1 MASGNALLAKIARPQ
16 ASGILQ
22 RERLFRILDQTLS
35 SPSSLWITG
44 PPGSGKTALV
54 ASYLESRR
62 LRCIWYQ
69 VDDRDADVS
78 TLFYYLGLAAHRQ
91 APRRRTRLPYLT
103 PQYLPGL
110 PAFARRYFE
119 AFYARLKPPLVLV
132 FDNCQEVPSDAR
144 FYEVLR
150 ESLGLAPS
158 GICLVLISRTD
169 PPLALSRPLA
179 NRAMTLLGR
188 EELRFS
194 RPEAEELL
202 RKSYPQ
208 AIPEQLIPQI
218 YEKTEGWAAGL
229 VLLAL
234 SIARETALPRSAG
247 ELHYEKIFDYF
258 ASEIFEKIG
267 GGTQTFLLKTA
278 FLPQMTA
285 RMAQELSDHAQAGQ
299 ILSELSARCYF
310 TTTHVQTGSD
320 SSYQY
325 HPLFR
330 EFLRSRAETA
340 FPASSLNGIRI
351 KAAELLEQAGQIE
364 DAVQLFQ
371 EAADEE
377 GLVRVILANVE
388 ALTRQGRHQTLRSW
402 FSSLS
407 RQITEK
413 HPWVLYWSSL
423 AYLPVDPG
431 TSQRLAEKAFVLHRA
446 RRDFRGMFA
455 DCYPAVT
462 AICLEQA
469 DFKLLDR
476 WIAVLDRGFRA
487 LKTPLPSEIEAQL
500 ANTMFVALVLRQP
513 QHLDIAGYRERLQQA
528 CRSLQDAN
536 MRILLEADAL
546 LYDIWMGDFPKAA
559 ETLDSLLGLARLKKA
574 AIQPLALA
582 NLRTFQAMYHAYA
595 GEAEACLRAVKAGRE
610 VMRHSGIAIMEGQIR
625 IYAISAMIC
634 AGQLH
639 PASQMLEEIG
649 NTLPAYPKTIT
660 VHYHFL
666 RAWHAL
672 LVEDLQA
679 SWHYIREGHAGASAS
694 GMAIVEILAE
704 YNLAQ
709 VLHRR
714 GENNKA
720 RLHLGKFHQASRT
733 LNSAL
738 LEFMYLLARAQFDL
752 AEGAA
757 ETAQAHLRRALRIGR
772 QKDYFFFPFWQPSVM
787 ADLSA
792 AALEAGIEI
801 EYVRELIRRRGL
813 LPDPSRPAGTNWP
826 WPVKLTTLG
835 GFELL
840 VSGRAVPSASKAQKK
855 PLELLK
861 LLICMGGR
869 EAGEDQLADEL
880 WPDSQG
886 DLAHKTFEITLHRLR
901 RLLGTDAALILHEGK
916 LGLNPRC
923 CWLDTWE
930 LERRIREADTAWHAL
945 ELPRPPERSTSVRQ
959 IAARALESTEKAI
972 ELYRGHFLPADT
984 AQPWTV
990 SCRERFRSQFIRLVL
1005 RHGSHLERS
1014 GQPRKA
1020 AECYEKGLEIDD
1032 LAEEL
1037 YQRLMLCLQRLGQ
1050 EAAGLAAYERCRTAL
1065 DAALHLPPSSK
1076 TEAIHRSLQGSISR
1090 GRA

>member
-16 ASGILQ
+16 ASGIMK
-22 RERLFRILDQTLS
+22 RERLFQILDQALS
-35 SPSSLWITG
+35 LSSSLWITG
-44 PPGSGKTALV
+44 PPGSGKTTLV

-62 LRCIWYQ
+62 LHCIWYQ

-78 TLFYYLGLAAHRQ
+78 TLFYYLGLAANRE
-91 APRRRTRLPYLT
+91 APRRRIPLPYLT

-110 PAFARRYFE
+110 LAFARVYFE

-144 FYEVLR
+144 FHEVLR
-150 ESLGLAPS
+150 ESLGLAPT
-158 GICLVLISRTD
+158 GICLILISRTG
-169 PPLALSRPLA
+169 PPPALSRPLA
-179 NRAMTLLGR
+179 NRAMTLLGW
-188 EELRFS
+188 EELRFNRS
-194 RPEAEELL
+194 EAEELL

-208 AIPEQLIPQI
+208 AIPEKLIPQVC
-218 YEKTEGWAAGL
+218 ERTEGWAAGL
-229 VLLAL
+229 VLLGL
-234 SIARETALPRSAG
+234 SMARNTALPRSGG

-258 ASEIFEKIG
+258 ASEIFEKLSG
-267 GGTQTFLLKTA
+267 ETQLFLLKTA
-278 FLPQMTA
+278 FLPQMTP
-285 RMAQELSDHAQAGQ
+285 RMAQELSESAQAARV
-299 ILSELSARCYF
+299 LSELSARCYF
-310 TTTHVQTGSD
+310 TTTHVQAGGD
-320 SSYQY
+320 PLFQY

-330 EFLRSRAETA
+330 EFLRSRAEAA
-340 FPASSLNGIRI
+340 FPVSSLNVIRTR
-351 KAAELLEQAGQIE
+351 AAELLEQAGQVE
-364 DAVQLFQ
+364 DAVQLSQ
-371 EAADEE
+371 EAGDEE
-377 GLVRVILANVE
+377 GLVRLILSNVE

-402 FSSLS
+402 FSGLS
-407 RQITEK
+407 RQIAEK
-413 HPWVLYWSSL
+413 YPWVLYWSSL

-431 TSQRLAEKAFVLHRA
+431 TSQRLAEEAFALHRA
-446 RRDFRGMFA
+446 RRDYRGMFA

-487 LKTPLPSEIEAQL
+487 LKTPLPPEIEAQL
-500 ANTMFVALVLRQP
+500 ANTMFLALVLRQP
-513 QHLDIAGYRERLQQA
+513 QHPDIAGYRERLERA

-546 LYDIWMGDFPKAA
+546 LYYIWMGDFPKAA

-574 AIQPLALA
+574 AIQPLTLA

-595 GEAEACLRAVKAGRE
+595 GETEACLRAVKAGLE
-610 VMRHSGIAIMEGQIR
+610 VMRNSGIAIMEGQIR

-634 AGQLH
+634 AGQLQT
-639 PASQMLEEIG
+639 ASQMLEVIG
-649 NTLPAYPKTIT
+649 NTLPAYPKMIT
-660 VHYHFL
+660 VHYYFL
-666 RAWHAL
+666 KAWHAM

-679 SWHYIREGHAGASAS
+679 SWHHIREGHAGASAS

-714 GENNKA
+714 GENPKA
-720 RLHLGKFHQASRT
+720 RLHLGRFHRASRT
-733 LNSAL
+733 LHSSL
-738 LEFMYLLARAQFDL
+738 LEFMYLLARAQFTL
-752 AEGAA
+752 ADGAT

-772 QKDYFFFPFWQPSVM
+772 QNDYFFFPFWQPTVM

-792 AALEAGIEI
+792 AALEADIEV

-813 LPDPSRPAGTNWP
+813 LPDPSKPPSINWP
-826 WPVKLTTLG
+826 WPVRIATLG
-835 GFELL
+835 GFELTVDGRL
-840 VSGRAVPSASKAQKK
+840 VRSTGKAQKK

-861 LLICMGGR
+861 LLICLGGR
-869 EAGEDQLADEL
+869 EAGEEQLADVL
-880 WPDSQG
+880 WPDALG
-886 DLAHKTFEITLHRLR
+886 DLAHKSFEITLHRLR
-901 RLLGTDAALILHEGK
+901 RLLLTDAAVILREGK
-916 LGLNPRC
+916 LGLDPRC

-930 LERRIREADTAWHAL
+930 LERRIREADDAWRAL
-945 ELPRPPERSTSVRQ
+945 ELPWPNGRPTGFRQ
-959 IAARALESTEKAI
+959 ITARALESTEKALV
-972 ELYRGHFLPADT
+972 LYRGHFLPADT
-984 AQPWTV
+984 GQPWTV

-1020 AECYEKGLEIDD
+1020 AEWYEKGLEIDD

-1050 EAAGLAAYERCRTAL
+1050 EAAGLAVYGHCQAAL

-1076 TEAIHRSLQGSISR
+1076 TEAIHRSLLGSAAR
-1090 GRA
+1090 RQA

>member
-1 MASGNALLAKIARPQ
+1 MASGNALLAKISRPQ
-16 ASGILQ
+16 ASGILK
-22 RERLFRILDQTLS
+22 RERLFRILDQTFGS
-35 SPSSLWITG
+35 SSSLWITG

-54 ASYLESRR
+54 ASYLESRQ

-78 TLFYYLGLAAHRQ
+78 TLFYYLGLAAHRE
-91 APRRRTRLPYLT
+91 APRRRTPLPYLT
-103 PQYLPGL
+103 PHYLPGL

-119 AFYARLKPPLVLV
+119 TFYARLKLPLVLV

-150 ESLGLAPS
+150 ESLELTPS
-158 GICLVLISRTD
+158 GICLILISRTD
-169 PPLALSRPLA
+169 PPPVLSRPIA
-179 NRAMTLLGR
+179 NRAMTLLGW
-188 EELRFS
+188 EELRFNRS
-194 RPEAEELL
+194 EAEELL
-202 RKSYPQ
+202 QKSYPQ
-208 AIPEQLIPQI
+208 AVPEQLVPRV
-218 YEKTEGWAAGL
+218 YESTEGWAGGL

-234 SIARETALPRSAG
+234 SIAREAALPRSAG

-258 ASEIFEKIG
+258 ASEIFAKIS
-267 GGTQTFLLKTA
+267 GGTRAFLLKTA
-278 FLPQMTA
+278 FLPQMTV
-285 RMAQELSDHAQAGQ
+285 RMAQELSENAQAGQ

-310 TTTHVQTGSD
+310 TTTHVQTGGD
-320 SSYQY
+320 PSYQY
-325 HPLFR
+325 HHLFR
-330 EFLRSRAETA
+330 DFLRSRAEAA
-340 FPASSLNGIRI
+340 FRASSLKEIRI
-351 KAAELLEQAGQIE
+351 KAAGLLEQAGQVE
-364 DAVQLFQ
+364 DAVHLFQ

-377 GLVRVILANVE
+377 GLVRLILANVE
-388 ALTRQGRHQTLRSW
+388 ALTRQGRQQTLRSW
-402 FSSLS
+402 FSGLS
-407 RQITEK
+407 EQIMEK
-413 HPWVLYWSSL
+413 YPWLLYWSSL

-431 TSQRLAEKAFVLHRA
+431 TSQRLAEKAFALHRA
-446 RRDFRGMFA
+446 RRDYRGMFA

-487 LKTPLPSEIEAQL
+487 LKTPLPPEIEAQL

-513 QHLDIAGYRERLQQA
+513 QHPDIAGYRQRLERA
-528 CRSLQDAN
+528 CRSLQDAD

-546 LYDIWMGDFPKAA
+546 LYHIWMGDFPKAA
-559 ETLDSLLGLARLKKA
+559 ETLDSLLRLARQKKA
-574 AIQPLALA
+574 TIQPLTLA

-595 GEAEACLRAVKAGRE
+595 GEAEACLQAVKAGLA
-610 VMRHSGIAIMEGQIR
+610 VMRNSGIAIMEGQIR

-639 PASQMLEEIG
+639 TASQELEEVG
-649 NTLPAYPKTIT
+649 NTLPAYPRTIS

-709 VLHRR
+709 VLHKRR
-714 GENNKA
+714 ENSKA
-720 RLHLGKFHQASRT
+720 KLHLGKFHRAAQT
-733 LNSAL
+733 LNSPL
-738 LEFMYLLARAQFDL
+738 LEFMYLLARAHFDL
-752 AEGAA
+752 AEGAT
-757 ETAQAHLRRALRIGR
+757 EKAQAHLRRSLRIGR
-772 QKDYFFFPFWQPSVM
+772 QNEYFFFPFWQPLVM

-792 AALEAGIEI
+792 AALEASIEV

-813 LPDPSRPAGTNWP
+813 LPDPSKPAGASWP
-826 WPVKLTTLG
+826 WQVKLITLG

-840 VSGRAVPSASKAQKK
+840 VNGRPATSPGKAQKK

-861 LLICMGGR
+861 LLICLGGR
-869 EAGEDQLADEL
+869 EAGEEQLADVL
-880 WPDSQG
+880 WPDAQG
-886 DLAHKTFEITLHRLR
+886 DLAHKAFEVTLHRLR
-901 RLLGTDAALILHEGK
+901 RLLGTDEAVILREGK

-930 LERRIREADTAWHAL
+930 LERRIREAEEAWRAL
-945 ELPRPPERSTSVRQ
+945 ELPRPPDRKAAARQ
-959 IAARALESTEKAI
+959 ISARALESTEKTL
-972 ELYRGHFLPADT
+972 ELYRGHFLPADSG
-984 AQPWTV
+984 QHWTV
-990 SCRERFRSQFIRLVL
+990 SCRERLRSQFIRLVL
-1005 RHGSHLERS
+1005 RHGSYLERS
-1014 GQPRKA
+1014 GQLHKA

-1037 YQRLMLCLQRLGQ
+1037 YQRLMLCLKRLGQ
-1050 EAAGLAAYERCRTAL
+1050 ETAGLAVYDRCRAAL
-1065 DAALHLPPSSK
+1065 DAALQLPPSSK
-1076 TEAIHRSLQGSISR
+1076 TEAIRRSLQGSISR
-1090 GRA
+1090 GQA